1 MKTSLKAELLLLM
14 ATVALF
20 AVSIFNVSQLTTNN
34 AISQLT
40 TNNATETLTANNIIS
55 LFVIEEEKVIG
66 KCAYIRG
73 RLDTEKLSIPHNSIY
88 VIHCM
93 EKIYIFA
100 ELQLQ
105 S

>member
-14 ATVALF
+14 TAVALF
-20 AVSIFNVSQLTTNN
+20 AYLSKVSQLTTNIN
-34 AISQLT
+34 ALSD
-40 TNNATETLTANNIIS
+40 LTANNITSFIN
-55 LFVIEEEKVIG
+55 LFIIEEKKDIG
-66 KCAYIRG
+66 NCTYIRG

-93 EKIYIFA
+93 KKVYIFA